1 MHLHKLQGCTT
12 APLANYLK
20 ALGIFRLVA
29 QQADSGARAWW
40 QNETFMLSC
49 ELDATGLE
57 QFFLDHYRPTPIL
70 SPWNKGAGFFKSPDP
85 GLTPVEQSQ
94 AQRFLDLRE
103 GIRAA
108 RGVIGGLQAAA
119 NAVQAIK
126 DESKDKSLSSAARKA
141 IKEDPEYVKR
151 LNEAQR
157 TYNTIKSDIIPIFRM
172 RWRGAPRE
180 WLDAALVLDELGAA
194 KYPALLGTGG
204 NDGRLDFTN
213 NFLQRLNEI
222 YDLAQPCA
230 PPRSPAS
237 AWLRSALWASAVPG
251 NQPGR
256 AVGQYLPA
264 AAGGANS
271 CNGPDGDSLINPF
284 DFVLM
289 LEGTL
294 LFASSATRRMLGNG
308 PAYAAAPFALPA
320 QGAGYAS
327 SSDTDSDSR
336 GEQWMPVWANPTTLA
351 DFRRLLAEG
360 RAQLGTRAAR
370 EPLDLARAVAR
381 LGVARGI
388 AAFERYGYLERNGQS
403 NFAVPLGRYSVP
415 ERDVPTLA
423 NLDDLD
429 AWLPRLRRQARE
441 KNAAARL
448 RAAER
453 ALSAALF
460 ALTSHADEAVRW
472 QSVLL
477 ALAEVEAV
485 LSTGSGS
492 AAGPIP
498 RLRPQWVAAS
508 DDGSAEFRLALA
520 FALQAGAFPRSLRP
534 LYPVRQNWLTLN
546 KTGRFETTGEGG
558 QNRLRVAPE
567 AVLRGRSGIAD
578 AIALVERR
586 HIDAARSGARL
597 LPLVPAY
604 RATAHASDIAALLGG
619 QIDLDR
625 SLALARALMALDSQA
640 WARQPVPVMQP
651 PRGALPDDGWL
662 VLRLAML
669 PWPIEPGRSIGCD
682 PAVFR
687 RLAAGDAA
695 GAVELALRRLAAAGV
710 RVALRFATAAPADA
724 RLWAA
729 ALAFPVARSTARD
742 FMQRLDPHFLS
753 GV

>member
-1 MHLHKLQGCTT
+1 MHVHRLEGCTT

-29 QQADSGARAWW
+29 QQADSAARAWW
-40 QNETFMLSC
+40 QNETFMLLC
-49 ELDATGLE
+49 ALDAAGLE
-57 QFFLDHYRPTPIL
+57 QFFLSHYCPTPIL

-85 GLTPVEQSQ
+85 GVAPVEQSK
-94 AQRFLDLRE
+94 APRFLDLRE
-103 GIRAA
+103 GISAA
-108 RGVIGGLQAAA
+108 RGLIGDLEAAA

-126 DESKDKSLSSAARKA
+126 DETKVKSLSAAARKA
-141 IKEDPEYVKR
+141 LKDDPGYARR

-157 TYNTIKSDIIPIFRM
+157 TYNAIKSDIIPLFRK

-194 KYPALLGTGG
+194 KFPALLGTGG

-222 YDLAQPCA
+222 YDLAHPCGTA
-230 PPRSPAS
+230 RSPAT
-237 AWLRSALWASAVPG
+237 AWLRSALWGSAVTG
-251 NQPGR
+251 NQAGR

-264 AAGGANS
+264 GAGGANC

-294 LFASSATRRMLGNG
+294 LFASSATRRMLGSG
-308 PAYAAAPFALPA
+308 PAYAAAPFAMPG

-327 SSDTDSDSR
+327 ASDSDADSR
-336 GEQWMPVWANPTTLA
+336 GEQWMPIWANPTTLP

-360 RAQLGTRAAR
+360 RAQVGTRAAR

-388 AAFERYGYLERNGQS
+388 SAFERYGYLERNGQS

-415 ERDVPTLA
+415 ERDAPTLA

-441 KNAAARL
+441 KNAATRL
-448 RAAER
+448 RVAER
-453 ALSAALF
+453 RLSDALF
-460 ALTSHADEAVRW
+460 ALTSHPDEAVRW

-477 ALAEVEAV
+477 ALSEVEVV
-485 LSTGSGS
+485 LATGSGS

-498 RLRPQWVAAS
+498 RLRPQWVAAA

-520 FALQAGAFPRSLRP
+520 FALQAGDFPRGRGAVC
-534 LYPVRQNWLTLN
+534 PVRENWLSLN
-546 KTGRFETTGEGG
+546 KAGRFETSGEGG
-558 QNRLRVAPE
+558 QSRLRVGPE
-567 AVLRGRSGIAD
+567 VVLRGRSGIAD
-578 AIALVERR
+578 AIALIERR
-586 HIDAARSGARL
+586 LIDAARNGTRQMPLMAAR
-597 LPLVPAY
+597 
-604 RATAHASDIAALLGG
+604 RASAHPTDIAALLIG

-625 SLALARALMALDSQA
+625 SLALARALMALDAQA
-640 WARQPVPVMQP
+640 WGWQPVSVAQP
-651 PRGALPDDGWL
+651 PHAALPDDGWL
-662 VLRLAML
+662 ALRLVML
-669 PWPIEPGRSIGCD
+669 PWPIEAGRAIGCD

-687 RLAAGDAA
+687 RLCAGDAS
-695 GAVELALRRLAAAGV
+695 GALELALRRLAAAGV
-710 RVALRFATAAPADA
+710 RVALRFATASPADA

-729 ALAFPVARSTARD
+729 ALAFPIARRTARD

-753 GV
+753 GA